1 MKFKSDIEV
10 QAGLRDGSDDI
21 GTAGQLLSSTGT
33 ITNWIDQAE
42 VVAAGATRVLI
53 ACKNT
58 SGGTL
63 TKGTPVY
70 QTGNVGAT
78 DVIEVAAADALIST
92 GYLPAIGLLE
102 TDLIN
107 NALGHVVITGEL
119 LNITTDPIDGLTP
132 TTGDTIYLKSGGG
145 LTLTKP
151 TGEGNAI
158 QNLGLVGKVSG
169 GNAGSLTVAS
179 IMRQNDVP
187 NLPTGKIW
195 VGDGNTIV
203 SDVVYLDEV
212 NERMGINTTSPT
224 ASIHVVD
231 NTTDDSVLI
240 TSTNTSSSA
249 APVITLKR
257 DSSSPAD
264 GDYLGQLKFKGEN
277 SASQEIVYAKITGKI
292 SDVTD
297 TTEDGLIETAVK
309 SGGSNLIVSRQTGT
323 DLKLINGIGL
333 QVDGNVGIG
342 TTSPGSKLDVSGG
355 DIRLSTNA
363 TYLRLK
369 DSAAAFPR
377 VLGLNASNTFYIGPI
392 DSYAGGAIAY
402 GVSGNVSYHGFYGGG
417 SEKVRITSSGNV
429 GIGTTSPSHKLTI
442 NASNNTTALGIDFP
456 SAHFDFAADSTSGY
470 NTLFKMDNTGL
481 DIGHES
487 IFRSLNLKTG
497 NLDRLTI
504 LGDGNVGIG
513 TTSPSYKLDVSGGA
527 YIDETL
533 NIETTISG
541 TLTYGYSGVGA
552 GNLVVGGLNLASFTP
567 GVITLMNQDTTIS
580 AGQDLGV
587 LQFGGKDDTT
597 NGYANGQIIC
607 TTAANAGTGN
617 SGGGIFRF
625 LLSGSTTGSGPSE
638 KMRITNTGN
647 VGIGT
652 TSPSTKLHVVGN
664 SEITGDIFLGRY
676 IFHDNDTN
684 TWIGFPSNDTISFR
698 TNGLDRVRVTSSGNV
713 GIGAASPAKKLTIGG
728 IGIGNTDGLK
738 IEDPSNTAYGAHFS
752 FDDGSTTVEIGGV
765 TNNTL
770 NDCISIARDA
780 TRTITIDTSERVG
793 IGTTTPSYKLDVTG
807 EGRFTGDLRCLSLI
821 QTSERDHKK
830 DIRLV
835 GKENSTIP
843 IKEYKYKTG
852 DNDKVRYG
860 VVAEDIES
868 TYPELVET
876 DAEGIKGVKYI
887 DLLVRKIAEL
897 ETEKRTLVN
906 WRHYHSNTS
915 YNTLY
920 DTGMTTAFPYAYGSI
935 PAPYDMYFTSVT
947 LVNNPYSSYSKGPLG
962 DTATFQAYVNGVLAY
977 EVKDIRYGQN
987 PYESITAD
995 FGQNVRIRR
1004 GESLQIRF
1012 QANGTWRYCNST
1024 IILTEI

>member
-107 NALGHVVITGEL
+107 NAFGHVVITGEL

-212 NERMGINTTSPT
+212 NERMGI
-224 ASIHVVD
+224 
-231 NTTDDSVLI
+231 
-240 TSTNTSSSA
+240 
-249 APVITLKR
+249 
-257 DSSSPAD
+257 
-264 GDYLGQLKFKGEN
+264 
-277 SASQEIVYAKITGKI
+277 
-292 SDVTD
+292 
-297 TTEDGLIETAVK
+297 
-309 SGGSNLIVSRQTGT
+309 
-323 DLKLINGIGL
+323 
-333 QVDGNVGIG
+333 
-342 TTSPGSKLDVSGG
+342 
-355 DIRLSTNA
+355 
-363 TYLRLK
+363 
-369 DSAAAFPR
+369 
-377 VLGLNASNTFYIGPI
+377 
-392 DSYAGGAIAY
+392 
-402 GVSGNVSYHGFYGGG
+402 
-417 SEKVRITSSGNV
+417 
-429 GIGTTSPSHKLTI
+429 
-442 NASNNTTALGIDFP
+442 
-456 SAHFDFAADSTSGY
+456 
-470 NTLFKMDNTGL
+470 
-481 DIGHES
+481 
-487 IFRSLNLKTG
+487 
-497 NLDRLTI
+497 
-504 LGDGNVGIG
+504 G
-513 TTSPSYKLDVSGGA
+513 TTSPSYKLDVSGDA

-552 GNLVVGGLNLASFTP
+552 GNLVVGGLNFASFTP
-567 GVITLMNQDTTIS
+567 GVITLINQDTTIS

-587 LQFGGKDDTT
+587 LQFGGKDDAV
-597 NGYANGQIIC
+597 NAYANGQIIC
-607 TTAANAGTGN
+607 TTAVGAGTGN

-625 LLSGSTTGSGPSE
+625 LLSGNITGSGPSE
-638 KMRITNTGN
+638 KMRITNTGD

-652 TSPSTKLHVVGN
+652 TSPAQKLHVIGN

-676 IFHDNDTN
+676 IFHNDDTN
-684 TWIGFPSNDTISFR
+684 TWIGFPSSDTFTIR
-698 TNGLDRVRVTSSGNV
+698 TNGSDRVRVISSGNV
-713 GIGAASPAKKLTIGG
+713 GIGTASPAKKLTIGG
-728 IGIGNTDGLK
+728 IGAGNTDGLK

-752 FDDGSTTVEIGGV
+752 FDDASTTVEIGGV

-780 TRTITIDTSERVG
+780 TRTITIDTNEKVG
-793 IGTTTPSYKLDVTG
+793 IGTTTPSTKLHVLGTTSSVPATGAAPSAAQFGGSAYGTLFSTLSSGRGVIQQGRSDGVALNFDLLLNPRGGNVGIGVGTSVPAYTLDVYGT
-807 EGRFTGDLRCLSLI
+807 GRFTGDLRCLTLI
-821 QTSERDHKK
+821 QTSQRDQKK
-830 DIRLV
+830 DIADINKTKARA
-835 GKENSTIP
+835 IP
-843 IKEYKYKTG
+843 FKEYKYKSSIDG
-852 DNDKVRYG
+852 SERKRYG
-860 VVAEDIES
+860 VVVEDIEDD
-868 TYPELVET
+868 YPELVHI
-876 DAEGIKGVKYI
+876 DADGIKGINYI
-887 DLLVRKIAEL
+887 DLLVKRVAEL
-897 ETEKRTLVN
+897 EKELEDISLTPGPKGAARITRTC
-906 WRHYHSNTS
+906 W
-915 YNTLY
+915 
-920 DTGMTTAFPYAYGSI
+920 
-935 PAPYDMYFTSVT
+935 
-947 LVNNPYSSYSKGPLG
+947 SK
-962 DTATFQAYVNGVLAY
+962 
-977 EVKDIRYGQN
+977 
-987 PYESITAD
+987 
-995 FGQNVRIRR
+995 
-1004 GESLQIRF
+1004 
-1012 QANGTWRYCNST
+1012 W
-1024 IILTEI
+1024 

>member
-42 VVAAGATRVLI
+42 VIAAGATRVLI

-107 NALGHVVITGEL
+107 NAFGNVVITGEL
-119 LNITTDPIDGLTP
+119 LNITTDLIDGLTP

-212 NERMGINTTSPT
+212 NERMGI
-224 ASIHVVD
+224 
-231 NTTDDSVLI
+231 
-240 TSTNTSSSA
+240 
-249 APVITLKR
+249 
-257 DSSSPAD
+257 
-264 GDYLGQLKFKGEN
+264 
-277 SASQEIVYAKITGKI
+277 
-292 SDVTD
+292 
-297 TTEDGLIETAVK
+297 
-309 SGGSNLIVSRQTGT
+309 
-323 DLKLINGIGL
+323 
-333 QVDGNVGIG
+333 
-342 TTSPGSKLDVSGG
+342 
-355 DIRLSTNA
+355 
-363 TYLRLK
+363 
-369 DSAAAFPR
+369 
-377 VLGLNASNTFYIGPI
+377 
-392 DSYAGGAIAY
+392 
-402 GVSGNVSYHGFYGGG
+402 
-417 SEKVRITSSGNV
+417 
-429 GIGTTSPSHKLTI
+429 
-442 NASNNTTALGIDFP
+442 
-456 SAHFDFAADSTSGY
+456 
-470 NTLFKMDNTGL
+470 
-481 DIGHES
+481 
-487 IFRSLNLKTG
+487 
-497 NLDRLTI
+497 
-504 LGDGNVGIG
+504 G
-513 TTSPSYKLDVSGGA
+513 TTSPSYKLDVSGDA

-541 TLTYGYSGVGA
+541 TLAYGYGGVGA
-552 GNLVVGGLNLASFTP
+552 GNLVVGGLNFASFTP
-567 GVITLMNQDTTIS
+567 GVITLMNQDTSIS

-587 LQFGGKDDTT
+587 LQFGGKDDQT

-607 TTAANAGTGN
+607 TTAVAAGTGN
-617 SGGGIFRF
+617 TGGGIFRF
-625 LLSGSTTGSGPSE
+625 LLSGNTTGSSPSE
-638 KMRITNTGN
+638 RMRITNTGN

-652 TSPSTKLHVVGN
+652 TSPSTKLHVLGATSSVPALGAAPSTAQFGGFAYGTLFSTLSSGRGVIQQGRSDGAATSYDLLLNPRGGNVGIGVGT
-664 SEITGDIFLGRY
+664 SVPAYTLDVYGTGRFTGDMYLGRY
-676 IFHDNDTN
+676 IFHNNDTN

-713 GIGAASPAKKLTIGG
+713 GIGTASPAKKLTIGG

-770 NDCISIARDA
+770 NDSISIARDA

-793 IGTTTPSYKLDVTG
+793 IGDTTPSYKLDVTG
-807 EGRFTGDLRCLSLI
+807 EGRFTGDLRCLTLI
-821 QTSERDHKK
+821 QTSQRDQ
-830 DIRLV
+830 
-835 GKENSTIP
+835 KENINDINKSKAKAIP
-843 IKEYKYKTG
+843 FKEYTYKSSIDG
-852 DNDKVRYG
+852 SSKKRYG
-860 VVAEDIES
+860 VIAEDIENH
-868 TYPELVET
+868 YPELVHT
-876 DAEGIKGVKYI
+876 GADGVKGINYI
-887 DLLVRKIAEL
+887 DLLVKRVAEL
-897 ETEKRTLVN
+897 EKELEDISLTPGPKG
-906 WRHYHSNTS
+906 
-915 YNTLY
+915 
-920 DTGMTTAFPYAYGSI
+920 DTGATGAAGTNGSNGADGVDGADGNSHLSNITSIAFNSKANRLQVNIGGTVYNF
-935 PAPYDMYFTSVT
+935 AP
-947 LVNNPYSSYSKGPLG
+947 SK
-962 DTATFQAYVNGVLAY
+962 
-977 EVKDIRYGQN
+977 
-987 PYESITAD
+987 
-995 FGQNVRIRR
+995 
-1004 GESLQIRF
+1004 
-1012 QANGTWRYCNST
+1012 
-1024 IILTEI
+1024 